1 MNKMKQKYHDGK
13 ENIYKMAEEYRKLSI
28 LPEPTEAE
36 YERILTIMEL
46 AIDDTKLDNL
56 INQVNEQYATENN
69 LLRDDYLDEKSS
81 SEQKLNDST
90 HLTVVEK
97 DGLDNVK
104 YKNKDGVPKSK
115 NTNNVILF
123 PRSVKSHS
131 EKKRKLFGFDI
142 GVAIP
147 YLAAGGL
154 LTFFGV
160 AQFCNFIDNKKEPS
174 FDYVKVPIQFHESFS
189 VQNAN
194 NSLLSNVN
202 NTETET
208 SVCNLDS
215 NVANQD
221 IKEYYES
228 FKNLENQI
236 ITQQIQPLEI
246 RNKVRKL
253 QKEAEIEQ
261 RKAELNQKYAESQK
275 EQAEIQHHYKEAQKL
290 KDEANLLLSKS
301 RQWLCFSR
309 QALSL
314 ITH

>member
-1 MNKMKQKYHDGK
+1 M
-13 ENIYKMAEEYRKLSI
+13 
-28 LPEPTEAE
+28 
-36 YERILTIMEL
+36 
-46 AIDDTKLDNL
+46 
-56 INQVNEQYATENN
+56 
-69 LLRDDYLDEKSS
+69 
-81 SEQKLNDST
+81 
-90 HLTVVEK
+90 
-97 DGLDNVK
+97 
-104 YKNKDGVPKSK
+104 
-115 NTNNVILF
+115 
-123 PRSVKSHS
+123 
-131 EKKRKLFGFDI
+131 
-142 GVAIP
+142 
-147 YLAAGGL
+147 
-154 LTFFGV
+154 
-160 AQFCNFIDNKKEPS
+160 
-174 FDYVKVPIQFHESFS
+174 
-189 VQNAN
+189 
-194 NSLLSNVN
+194 SNVN